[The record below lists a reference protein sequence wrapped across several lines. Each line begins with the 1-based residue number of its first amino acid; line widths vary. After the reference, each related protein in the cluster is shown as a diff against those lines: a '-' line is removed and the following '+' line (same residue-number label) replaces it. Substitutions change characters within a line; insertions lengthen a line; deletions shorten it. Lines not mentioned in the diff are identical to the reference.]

1 MILSIFLLSSHLR
14 DLLVFGC
21 DDDAL
26 CLKRVIVERVR
37 HCRDDAHFVE
47 AQVHDL
53 FDIGFR
59 LFDPVAAG
67 KARIVRT
74 KLEQFADIL
83 RFHHFRFQIALI
95 DDGAVRALGQIDFDA
110 RAA

>member
-1 MILSIFLLSSHLR
+1 MF
-14 DLLVFGC
+14 VFGC
-21 DDDAL
+21 DDDFL
-26 CLKRVIVERVR
+26 RLKRVIVERIR

-47 AQVHDL
+47 TQIHYF

-67 KARIVRT
+67 KARIMRT
-74 KLEQFADIL
+74 QFEQFADIL

-95 DDGAVRALGQIDFDA
+95 DDGAVRAFGQIHFDT
-110 RAA
+110 RAV